1 MADWKL
7 RVGRFLFKHR
17 SFTPIPVMIFIFII
31 FKPVNL
37 ERQNIIIDVTGLL
50 ISLLGEMIRVI
61 SIGYAHSGTSG
72 RESYLRAESLNVTG
86 IYSIARNPLY
96 IGNFL
101 MFSGLVAVFSNI
113 YAILIFGLFLI
124 FQYYFIILAEEYFL
138 RESYGKDY
146 ETYCTL
152 ARRIIPTFKHYKK
165 NRNSFN
171 LKKVIYKEN
180 DSVFNMLMM
189 YLFILLYK
197 ERFFT
202 GNIGSPFY
210 YIIAGVVLILC
221 YIMIKVL
228 KKRK

>member
-124 FQYYFIILAEEYFL
+124 FQYYI
-138 RESYGKDY
+138 
-146 ETYCTL
+146 
-152 ARRIIPTFKHYKK
+152 
-165 NRNSFN
+165 
-171 LKKVIYKEN
+171 
-180 DSVFNMLMM
+180 
-189 YLFILLYK
+189 
-197 ERFFT
+197 
-202 GNIGSPFY
+202 NI
-210 YIIAGVVLILC
+210 
-221 YIMIKVL
+221 
-228 KKRK
+228 